1 MHPIFSPNA
10 QLLCFLEE
18 EIVNHRGNYHE
29 LFQDYA
35 TDDLFGNRIPCTL
48 LQKALN
54 EGKSDKVIL
63 KLVEIGGSEL
73 VKKRSINGETALHFV
88 CMAQFSQSLHVNYLY
103 TNYNHKDVDWFRN
116 IVSCWYKR
124 HPWMYL
130 M

>member
-73 VKKRSINGETALHFV
+73 VKKRSINGETALHFA
-88 CMAQFSQSLHVNYLY
+88 CMAQFSQSLHVISKLIEIGGGRETVMVN
-103 TNYNHKDVDWFRN
+103 DVYE
-116 IVSCWYKR
+116 ITAL
-124 HPWMYL
+124 HAT
-130 M
+130 